1 MSVCDQK
8 QLRQF
13 TRNHT
18 VFITNTPVSQS
29 FMQSGRKVLGNDAWF
44 HYSVI
49 IGIHGAS
56 AQKKVPVPKSMTMTP
71 KTPNTNSQSKTPE
84 RNPFGTKK
92 LFSNVVH

>member
-1 MSVCDQK
+1 MCDQK

-56 AQKKVPVPKSMTMTP
+56 AQKKFPCPKIHDYDPQNP
-71 KTPNTNSQSKTPE
+71 KHKFTIKNSREES
-84 RNPFGTKK
+84 FWDKK
-92 LFSNVVH
+92 LFLNVVH